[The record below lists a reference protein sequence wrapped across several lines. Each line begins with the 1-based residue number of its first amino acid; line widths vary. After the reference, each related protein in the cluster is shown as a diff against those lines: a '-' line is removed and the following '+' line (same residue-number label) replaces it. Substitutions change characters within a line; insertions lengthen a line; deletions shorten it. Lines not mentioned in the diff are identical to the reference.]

1 MRASWEPPDARRS
14 GEDRVE
20 RNARLGYRL
29 GKEVLAAVENRVIL
43 LPRKLAVKRKE
54 PRLQSF
60 PGGDR
65 VLDNI
70 FSQECNFI
78 YLHLSWGWEPGMRW
92 VLVVLAVVGIAAS
105 SLALREHYRTD
116 TSPCSINDRWDCG
129 IVNHSPY
136 AMLFGVPVAV
146 LGIAGYLLLG
156 VLAFWKAYRLALV
169 AALGGLGF
177 ALYLA
182 HIESA
187 VLGVWC
193 IYCVISLGV
202 ISLLTLLILGTV
214 IVSLASR
221 SRKTAWV

>member
-1 MRASWEPPDARRS
+1 
-14 GEDRVE
+14 
-20 RNARLGYRL
+20 
-29 GKEVLAAVENRVIL
+29 
-43 LPRKLAVKRKE
+43 
-54 PRLQSF
+54 
-60 PGGDR
+60 
-65 VLDNI
+65 
-70 FSQECNFI
+70 
-78 YLHLSWGWEPGMRW
+78 MRW

-146 LGIAGYLLLG
+146 IGIAGYLLLG
-156 VLAFWKAYRLALV
+156 LLAFRKAYRLMLV

-177 ALYLA
+177 SLYLA
-182 HIESA
+182 HIESV

-193 IYCVISLGV
+193 IYCVLSLGV

-214 IVSLASR
+214 VVSLLSGS
-221 SRKTAWV
+221 SRKTA